1 MSRTITATGADFT
14 LFHVAARE
22 LGDALQAA
30 AVAYSSGI
38 TDPWLT
44 GLAMV
49 TIPDAPAPDTG
60 GLPSPGLLP

>member
-1 MSRTITATGADFT
+1 MTRRVVATGADAT

-22 LGDALQAA
+22 LGDPLQAA

-38 TDPWLT
+38 ADPWLS
-44 GLAMV
+44 GIV
-49 TIPDAPAPDTG
+49 TVAIPDAPAPDTG

>member
-1 MSRTITATGADFT
+1 MSRTIQVDSAAGT
-14 LFHVAARE
+14 LFHVAADQ
-22 LGDALQAA
+22 LGDALQA
-30 AVAYSSGI
+30 VTLAYASSI

-44 GLAMV
+44 TLTTI